1 MHDDFPYY
9 QAGFLWVLESS
20 KAPVDIFGRLKDKTL
35 LETERGRMFARV
47 IREQVGGEQTS
58 EK

>member
-1 MHDDFPYY
+1 
-9 QAGFLWVLESS
+9 
-20 KAPVDIFGRLKDKTL
+20 VDIFGRLEAKTL
-35 LETERGRMFARV
+35 LETERGRVFARV